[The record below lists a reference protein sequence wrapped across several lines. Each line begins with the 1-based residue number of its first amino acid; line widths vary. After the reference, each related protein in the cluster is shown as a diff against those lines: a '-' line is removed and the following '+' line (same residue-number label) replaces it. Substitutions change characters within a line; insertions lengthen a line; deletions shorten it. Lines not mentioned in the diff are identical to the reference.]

1 MIKKG
6 IRDYLIYK
14 AQMFVCLYVCMF
26 YVCMFVCFTF
36 RLSVRQSR
44 KNQMTDGDQFWQ
56 DGSFYPEGGFKLVFV
71 IVPFARMP

>member
-1 MIKKG
+1 MHPYKYKN
-6 IRDYLIYK
+6 LIYK
-14 AQMFVCLYVCMF
+14 AQMFVCL

-44 KNQMTDGDQFWQ
+44 KNQMTDGDQIWQ